1 MIYQLTMFFY
11 LLDPLPPVNILV
23 TSAGT
28 RFLTITWETDP
39 RSTQDGG
46 KVLLSSNG
54 SEVMTFEATSGKQVN
69 ATNLQPGVRYS
80 ITVITR
86 SKGKASVESQPHVD
100 NTVPLPPTLT
110 SVQAVDTKTLMITW
124 TTQGDHVRG
133 FLLNNKHTTST
144 NKHTIWFYPFLSI
157 YS

>member
-1 MIYQLTMFFY
+1 MDIILVLFFFL

-28 RFLTITWETDP
+28 HFLTITWETDT

-46 KVLLSSNG
+46 RVLLSSNG

-80 ITVITR
+80 ISVITFSR
-86 SKGKASVESQPHVD
+86 GKASVESQPRAD

-124 TTQGDHVRG
+124 TNQGDHVRR
-133 FLLNNKHTTST
+133 FLLNTLHHQT
-144 NKHTIWFYPFLSI
+144 HH
-157 YS
+157 

>member
-28 RFLTITWETDP
+28 RFLTITWETDS

-110 SVQAVDTKTLMITW
+110 SVQAMDTKTLMITW

-133 FLLNNKHTTST
+133 FLLNTQH
-144 NKHTIWFYPFLSI
+144 H
-157 YS
+157 

>member
-1 MIYQLTMFFY
+1 M
-11 LLDPLPPVNILV
+11 NILV

-28 RFLTITWETDP
+28 HFLTITWEMDP
-39 RSTQDGG
+39 GSTQDGG
-46 KVLLSSNG
+46 RVLLSSNG

-80 ITVITR
+80 ISVITLSR
-86 SKGKASVESQPHVD
+86 GKASVESQPHAD

-133 FLLNNKHTTST
+133 FLLNTLHRQTHHMVLSY
-144 NKHTIWFYPFLSI
+144 FYKLSVLETCI
-157 YS
+157 NIKERVIQLCI